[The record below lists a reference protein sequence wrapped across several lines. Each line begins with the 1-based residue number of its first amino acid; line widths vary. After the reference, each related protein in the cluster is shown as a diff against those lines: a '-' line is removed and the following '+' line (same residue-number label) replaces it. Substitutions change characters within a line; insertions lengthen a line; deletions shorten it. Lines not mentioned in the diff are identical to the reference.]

1 MAITPRD
8 DSRPVLTRL
17 ASSLLAAGLCAVMP
31 VSAET
36 VAVQPTLSITSSSV
50 KQTNVLGTPSW
61 QGSSHELVTVVS
73 PGLLVAAHGANL
85 LVDGAIHL
93 DAYHYGHGT
102 QDDQVVPSGS
112 LLAQLLSRDAG
123 VGLEAG
129 WTSKQVPAQFIS
141 SGGSSAGPNNEYTTT
156 EWRLAPY
163 LDKQI
168 GSSTHLKAKLDRTL
182 VQSTQQSTA
191 LTPRPN
197 TTVTTGSGSLAQ
209 QAQPLGYELSFQH
222 QNTKLAGQSEPVLKQ
237 STGLAKGIYAL
248 FSELELGILVGR
260 EATDVLVERYRDR
273 VHGWSFNWR
282 PQERTSL
289 TAQVEHRFFGQA
301 WQVDASHRMTWLAL
315 SASFSRHPTTY
326 AASAGTLSASS
337 LNQTLTATIPDP
349 VDRAKAINDFLTKLG
364 PTSLLSNAREI
375 YNLTAQ
381 LRQEASG
388 RVALIGRRDV
398 YTFAAGRVDST
409 PLTQTQS
416 LLSTASTTRDYFF
429 SGDWVHQLAPTWRV
443 ANGLKWTRSHQ
454 TPVGQP
460 YAFGREFSWRG
471 ALITDMSPTAAATLG
486 LRRRIV
492 HTTNYGD
499 SAESAVFAGLDYKF

>member
-1 MAITPRD
+1 MAITPHD
-8 DSRPVLTRL
+8 GLRPGLSRL
-17 ASSLLAAGLCAVMP
+17 ACVLLAVGLCSVAHAI
-31 VSAET
+31 AET
-36 VAVQPTLSITSSSV
+36 IAIQPTLSVTSSAV
-50 KQTNVLGTPSW
+50 KQTNIQGTSSW
-61 QGSSHELVTVVS
+61 QGSSHELVTVIS

-85 LVDGAIHL
+85 LVDGTIHL
-93 DAYHYGHGT
+93 DAYQYARGT
-102 QDDQVVPSGS
+102 QDNQVIPNGS
-112 LLAQLLSRDAG
+112 LLAQLLSRETG
-123 VGLEAG
+123 LGLEAG
-129 WTSKQVPAQFIS
+129 WTSKQTPAQFVS

-168 GSSTHLKAKLDRTL
+168 GANTQLKGKLERTL
-182 VQSTQQSTA
+182 VQSTQQSSTLA
-191 LTPRPN
+191 PRPD
-197 TTVTTGSGSLAQ
+197 TTVTTKSASLAQ
-209 QAQPLGYELSFQH
+209 QATPFGYELSFKH
-222 QNTKLAGQSEPVLKQ
+222 QDTSLADQRDPVLKQ
-237 STGLAKGIYAL
+237 STGLAKGMYAL
-248 FSELELGILVGR
+248 FTELELGVLAGR

-273 VHGWSFNWR
+273 VYGWSFNWR

-289 TAQVEHRFFGQA
+289 SAQIENRFFGKA
-301 WQVDASHRMTWLAL
+301 WQVDASHRMTWLAF
-315 SASFSRHPTTY
+315 SATFNRHPTTY
-326 AASAGTLSASS
+326 AASASSLSAGS
-337 LNQTLTATIPDP
+337 LDQTLTATIPDP
-349 VDRAKAINDFLTKLG
+349 ADRAKAINDFLTKLG
-364 PTSLLSNAREI
+364 PGAQLSNAREI

-429 SGDWVHQLAPTWRV
+429 SGDWVHQLAPTWR
-443 ANGLKWTRSHQ
+443 ASNGLKWTRSHQ

-471 ALITDMSPTAAATLG
+471 ALITDLSPTAAATLG